1 MRLGC
6 QRSGTLWSIKK
17 TLEESDEDDGHHDRP
32 HGHRQDAVE
41 EEVDRVAV
49 GGGRCYGGPPGVV
62 ALGGDI
68 SIWVASC
75 WFTLWY
81 L

>member
-17 TLEESDEDDGHHDRP
+17 TLAESDEDDGHHDRP

-49 GGGRCYGGPPGVV
+49 GGGRCDGGPPGMV
-62 ALGGDI
+62 ALGGI
-68 SIWVASC
+68 SA
-75 WFTLWY
+75 FGL
-81 L
+81 